1 MVLSAGVFA
10 GWYTI
15 ATDPTCIS
23 LMNMMMSSTRG
34 VLVTGEDTCKSDREP
49 SSGRGGGCHRP
60 CSYRL
65 VYPSE
70 APSARLR
77 TARMFSRVD
86 TKMLAS
92 HMHDGH
98 DGRHDLYMWS
108 TQPAKTCVSDGPQ
121 LGRRCSGLARLAS
134 ARCSISRC
142 LCRLTY
148 AGINVYIFGGSAP
161 PRVHVEHSQPAKTP
175 A

>member
-1 MVLSAGVFA
+1 M
-10 GWYTI
+10 
-15 ATDPTCIS
+15 
-23 LMNMMMSSTRG
+23 
-34 VLVTGEDTCKSDREP
+34 
-49 SSGRGGGCHRP
+49 
-60 CSYRL
+60 YR
-65 VYPSE
+65 SE

-108 TQPAKTCVSDGPQ
+108 TRPAKTCVRRIIGISQ
-121 LGRRCSGLARLAS
+121 SGRRRSGLARLAS

-148 AGINVYIFGGSAP
+148 AGINVYIFGGSTP
-161 PRVHVEHSQPAKTP
+161 PRVHVETSQPAKTP
-175 A
+175 AYTKHVKPSSRRWDACHRRRRIHSHSFPAFPIPLFPGSPFVPVDCFVIGVLARVSSASASS